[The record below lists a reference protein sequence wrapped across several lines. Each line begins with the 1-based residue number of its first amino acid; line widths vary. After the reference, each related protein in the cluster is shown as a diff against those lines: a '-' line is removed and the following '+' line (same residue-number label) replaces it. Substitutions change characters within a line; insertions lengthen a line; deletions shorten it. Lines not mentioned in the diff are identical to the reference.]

1 MHGILRLHR
10 RHSFPTGLRTD
21 APPGAVAPCTSSCP
35 SSSGAVVSQRAD
47 FCRGLYGSA
56 ECEGRASF
64 FAPIPKRPAT
74 DCRSA
79 HSPFTARHV
88 QRREG
93 EMAVNVPTGCPAHHS
108 PREEVENHRE
118 IQPSVARNEL
128 RPCRTGHFY
137 LAETRTFLLSLDTGA
152 EESVLE
158 IPILMR

>member
-1 MHGILRLHR
+1 
-10 RHSFPTGLRTD
+10 
-21 APPGAVAPCTSSCP
+21 
-35 SSSGAVVSQRAD
+35 
-47 FCRGLYGSA
+47 
-56 ECEGRASF
+56 
-64 FAPIPKRPAT
+64 
-74 DCRSA
+74 
-79 HSPFTARHV
+79 
-88 QRREG
+88 
-93 EMAVNVPTGCPAHHS
+93 MAVNVPTGCPAHHS